1 LIKTIGKE
9 TGIDITLGLQKRI
22 KNFKDV
28 WMAFDY
34 DANIVRSADGL
45 FTHTNVSPKNKWG
58 NFEKWDLFPQDEL
71 IDLIKSL

>member
-1 LIKTIGKE
+1 
-9 TGIDITLGLQKRI
+9 
-22 KNFKDV
+22 
-28 WMAFDY
+28 MAFDY